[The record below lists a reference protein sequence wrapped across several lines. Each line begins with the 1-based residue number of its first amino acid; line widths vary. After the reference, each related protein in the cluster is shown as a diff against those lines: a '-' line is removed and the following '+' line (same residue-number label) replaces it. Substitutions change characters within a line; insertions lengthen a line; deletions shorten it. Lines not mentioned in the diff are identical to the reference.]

1 MKKILIILG
10 LLLLLV
16 SPVWAA
22 DVGFQISIGAPGFY
36 LSVGNFFGY
45 PEREVIVI
53 RERGI
58 PDDELPVVFFISH
71 HAHVPPEVIIELRVL
86 RGWTWSR
93 ICAYYRIP
101 PVVFYIPVEVYER
114 PYGPYYRHYHHYRHP
129 KDWERIRLT
138 DHMIVNQVNLIFISK
153 YYNYPPERVIRMRE
167 EGASFANIERK
178 VYRER
183 EYHVRRGT
191 PPPEVHR
198 PTPPPPERHEA
209 QRWREDP
216 ARGVRPP
223 EARFHDV
230 YPSIPHPSQRPD
242 VRGRYTIDEVRE
254 KAGPAMR
261 EKPGYGHGEKP
272 GPSRMEKPGR
282 R

>member
-1 MKKILIILG
+1 MRKILIVLG
-10 LLLLLV
+10 FLTLA
-16 SPVWAA
+16 SPLWAA
-22 DVGFQISIGAPGFY
+22 DVGVQISIGAPGFY

-45 PEREVIVI
+45 PEREVIII

-58 PDDELPVVFFISH
+58 PDDELPVVFFICR
-71 HAHVPPEVIIELRVL
+71 HAHVPPEVIIELRVH
-86 RGWTWSR
+86 RGWSWSR

-114 PYGPYYRHYHHYRHP
+114 PYGPYYRHYHYYRH
-129 KDWERIRLT
+129 KNDWERIRLT
-138 DHMIVNQVNLIFISK
+138 DAMIVNQVNLIFVSK
-153 YYNYPPERVIRMRE
+153 YYNYPPERIIRMRE

-183 EYHVRRGT
+183 EYRLRGGVPPHEMRR
-191 PPPEVHR
+191 PAPPSPPEKHD
-198 PTPPPPERHEA
+198 P

-230 YPSIPHPSQRPD
+230 YPSIPHPSHRPD
-242 VRGRYTIDEVRE
+242 VKGRYRIDEVRE
-254 KAGPAMR
+254 RA
-261 EKPGYGHGEKP
+261 
-272 GPSRMEKPGR
+272 R
-282 R
+282 RR

>member
-1 MKKILIILG
+1 MKKIIIIIG
-10 LLLLLV
+10 LLLLA
-16 SPVWAA
+16 SPVRAA
-22 DVGFQISIGAPGFY
+22 DVGFHISIGAPGFY

-58 PDDELPVVFFISH
+58 PDDELPVVFFICH
-71 HAHVPPEVIIELRVL
+71 HAHVPPEVIIELRVY
-86 RGWTWSR
+86 RGWSWSR

-129 KDWERIRLT
+129 KDWERIQLT
-138 DHMIVNQVNLIFISK
+138 DAIIVNQVNLIFISK
-153 YYNYPPERVIRMRE
+153 YYNYPPARVIRMRE
-167 EGASFANIERK
+167 EGTSFATMERK

-183 EYHVRRGT
+183 EYYVRGGVPPHEMRRPG
-191 PPPEVHR
+191 PPEKHD
-198 PTPPPPERHEA
+198 P
-209 QRWREDP
+209 QSWREDP
-216 ARGVRPP
+216 VRGVRPP

-242 VRGRYTIDEVRE
+242 VTKRYSVEERVPRPVPSKIE
-254 KAGPAMR
+254 GPARM
-261 EKPGYGHGEKP
+261 EKPR
-272 GPSRMEKPGR
+272 PSRMEKPGKR
-282 R
+282 

>member
-10 LLLLLV
+10 LLLLA

-22 DVGFQISIGAPGFY
+22 DVGFHISIGAPGFY

-58 PDDELPVVFFISH
+58 PDDELPVVFFICH
-71 HAHVPPEVIIELRVL
+71 HAHVPPDVIIELRVH
-86 RGWTWSR
+86 RGWSWSR

-167 EGASFANIERK
+167 EGTSFATIERK

-183 EYHVRRGT
+183 EYYVRGGVPPHEVRRPG
-191 PPPEVHR
+191 PPEKHD
-198 PTPPPPERHEA
+198 P

-242 VRGRYTIDEVRE
+242 VRGRYYIDEVRE
-254 KAGPAMR
+254 KPGPAMR
-261 EKPGYGHGEKP
+261 EKPMAVPREKP
-272 GPSRMEKPGR
+272 GPSRMEKPGKR
-282 R
+282 